1 MARLAIPERTPQIP
15 LGLEP
20 VALPSSEAA
29 LRAAYKRLGFSRRYT
44 FEQAMQD
51 RAFSICI
58 RNFAEATALRINR
71 RRRRR
76 IAP

>member
-1 MARLAIPERTPQIP
+1 MVRIGLREPTPQIP

-20 VALPSSEAA
+20 VARADSDAA

-44 FEQAMQD
+44 FEEAMQD

-76 IAP
+76 